1 MNSRIGEILDFW
13 FIKTPSEKR
22 FKKDPKFDLKITEN
36 FLTDYENAS
45 LNKYDDWQDTPEG
58 CLALVILLDQ
68 FSRNMFRNNKRS
80 FEQDSK
86 ARLIVNYAI
95 KSGYL
100 DQLDQNQKFFMLLP
114 LIHSEELF
122 DHEMAYFFLD
132 RYLSDH
138 PGLNDIKKF
147 WKDHTEA
154 IKRFNRYP
162 HRNEILDRKSTE
174 EEIEFLKNPNSSW

>member
-1 MNSRIGEILDFW
+1 MNSRIDEILNFW
-13 FIKTPSEKR
+13 FKKITPEQR
-22 FKKDPKFDLKITEN
+22 FKKDEDLDHEIKNN
-36 FLTDYENAS
+36 FLIDYENAS
-45 LNKYDDWQDTPEG
+45 LNIYDDWQDTPEG

-68 FSRNMFRNNKRS
+68 FSRNMFRGSKKS

-86 ARLIVNYAI
+86 ARLIVNYAL

-100 DQLDQNQKFFMLLP
+100 ELLNQDQRLFMLLP

-138 PGLNDIKKF
+138 PGLNDIKKS
-147 WKDHTEA
+147 WKDHTKA

-174 EEIEFLKNPNSSW
+174 EEIEFLKDPNSSW